1 MRLTAWR
8 REAYNAP
15 MDHALREKIHT
26 LRDGDMCSG
35 PILGKLIVYTLPIML
50 SGILQLFYNAADV
63 VVVGRY
69 AGYTALAAVGS
80 TGSLINLFVNLFLGL
95 SVGVSV
101 AVAQYYGAQDYDAIF
116 QTVHTAIC
124 TAAIVG
130 VVVGVAGVFAARTV
144 LEWMACP
151 PDVLDQA
158 SLYLRIYFFGVPGT
172 MLYNFGA
179 GVLRALGDT
188 RRPLLFLTLSGLCNV
203 ILNLLFVI
211 RFGMSVDGVAY
222 ATVISQYISA
232 VLMLLCLTNAHGP
245 QHLDW
250 TRLRIYKER
259 LWFIVRIG
267 LPAGL
272 QSAFFS
278 ISNILIQS
286 SVNSFGSVAM
296 AGNAAANNIEGF
308 VYTSMNAVTQAAT
321 TFTGQN
327 YGAKKYDRL
336 GRICLL
342 SLAFTSVVGLVMGNG
357 FYLLGPKLLHFYNPD
372 PAVIA
377 YGMLRLSVVCTT
389 HFLCG
394 IMEILVSSM
403 RGMGRSMLP
412 MLVTV
417 GGACGLRIL
426 WVYTVFAQYRTL
438 PTLYLSYPISWIV
451 TASAH
456 LVCLLL
462 IRRKLFSNETL
473 MENRLIS

>member
-1 MRLTAWR
+1 M
-8 REAYNAP
+8 
-15 MDHALREKIHT
+15 REKMNI

-50 SGILQLFYNAADV
+50 SGILQLLYNAADV

-116 QTVHTAIC
+116 ETVHTAVC

-130 VVVGVAGVFAARTV
+130 VLVGVAGVFAARTV

-158 SLYLRIYFFGVPGT
+158 ALYLRIYFFGVPGT

-203 ILNLLFVI
+203 VLNLVFVI
-211 RFGMSVDGVAY
+211 RFGMGVDGVAY

-232 VLMLLCLTNAHGP
+232 VLMLVCLTNAHGP

-250 TRLRIYKER
+250 TRLRIYKDR
-259 LWFIVRIG
+259 LWFIVKIG

-286 SVNSFGSVAM
+286 SVNSFGSIAM

-327 YGAKKYDRL
+327 YGAKRYDRL
-336 GRICLL
+336 GRICLV
-342 SLAFTSVVGLVMGNG
+342 SIAFTSVVGLVMGNG
-357 FYLLGPKLLHFYNPD
+357 FYLIGPKLLRFYNPD
-372 PAVIA
+372 PAVIE

-394 IMEILVSSM
+394 IMEILVSAM

-426 WVYTVFAQYRTL
+426 WVYTLFAQYRTL
-438 PTLYLSYPISWIV
+438 SMLYLSYPVSWIV
-451 TASAH
+451 TAAAH
-456 LVCLLL
+456 LLCLLL

-473 MENRLIS
+473 IKNSLIS

>member
-1 MRLTAWR
+1 MR
-8 REAYNAP
+8 EKV
-15 MDHALREKIHT
+15 HALR
-26 LRDGDMCSG
+26 DSDMCSG
-35 PILGKLIVYTLPIML
+35 PILGQLIVYTLPIIL
-50 SGILQLFYNAADV
+50 SGVLQLLYNAADV
-63 VVVGRY
+63 IVVGRY

-95 SVGVSV
+95 SIGVSV
-101 AVAQYYGAQDYDAIF
+101 AVAQSYGAQDYDAIF
-116 QTVHTAIC
+116 ETVHTAIC

-130 VVVGVAGVFAARTV
+130 VLVCVLGVVAARVV

-151 PDVLDQA
+151 ADVLDQA
-158 SLYLRIYFFGVPGT
+158 ALYLRIYFFGVPGT

-188 RRPLLFLTLSGLCNV
+188 RRPLFFLTVSGLCNV
-203 ILNLLFVI
+203 ILNLVFVI
-211 RFGMSVDGVAY
+211 RFGLGVAGVAY
-222 ATVISQYISA
+222 ATVISQYMSA

-250 TRLRIYKER
+250 TRLHIYKER
-259 LWFIVRIG
+259 LWFIIKIG

-286 SVNSFGSVAM
+286 SVNGFGSIAM

-308 VYTSMNAVTQAAT
+308 VYTSMNSVTQAAT

-336 GRICLL
+336 GRICLV
-342 SLAFTSVVGLVMGNG
+342 SIAFTSVVGIVMGNG
-357 FYLLGPKLLHFYNPD
+357 FYLLGRSLLRFYNPD
-372 PAVIA
+372 PAVID
-377 YGMLRLSVVCTT
+377 YGMLRMSVVCTT

-394 IMEILVSSM
+394 IMEILVSAM
-403 RGMGRSMLP
+403 RGMGHSLLP

-417 GGACGLRIL
+417 AGACGLRIL
-426 WVYTVFAQYRTL
+426 WVYTVFAQN
-438 PTLYLSYPISWIV
+438 PTLTTLYISYPVSWIV
-451 TASAH
+451 TAAIH
-456 LVCLLL
+456 LICLLL

-473 MENRLIS
+473 MQNSLIS